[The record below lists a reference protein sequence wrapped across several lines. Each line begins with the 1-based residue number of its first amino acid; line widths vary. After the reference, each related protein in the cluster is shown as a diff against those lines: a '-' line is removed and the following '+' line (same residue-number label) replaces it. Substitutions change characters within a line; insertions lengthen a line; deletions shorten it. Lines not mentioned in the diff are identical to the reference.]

1 MKKRRRLRKY
11 VIPTICL
18 MLVCTI
24 LFSSYKM
31 YQILTAG
38 VPIIDPSPKD
48 TTSEVNNSQN
58 DTNITPTVS
67 VSKTII
73 RPYTSTDVSATI
85 PYYNIDGTNDEQAAA
100 LIYYEGI
107 YMQNT
112 GVLYTSN
119 NTFDV
124 VSILDGTV
132 KNIKEDS
139 LMGNIVEIEHTNNLT
154 TVYQSL
160 GEVKVKVGDKVK
172 QGDIIATS
180 GQNKIATDASI
191 VSLFEV
197 YNIDYSICL
206 LKDMPRGYY
215 AIRENVESDWIVKK

>member
-1 MKKRRRLRKY
+1 
-11 VIPTICL
+11 

-38 VPIIDPSPKD
+38 VPVVNPTPKD
-48 TTSEVNNSQN
+48 NTSEVNNN
-58 DTNITPTVS
+58 DDTNVTPTINET
-67 VSKTII
+67 KAII
-73 RPYTSTDVSATI
+73 RPYTSQEVSATI
-85 PYYNIDGTNDEQAAA
+85 PFYNIDGTNDEQAAA

-119 NTFDV
+119 NAFDV

-132 KNIKEDS
+132 KNVKEDS
-139 LMGNIVEIEHTNNLT
+139 LMGNIVEIEHTNSLT

-160 GEVKVKVGDKVK
+160 GEVKVKVGDKVS
-172 QGDIIATS
+172 QGDVIATS
-180 GQNKIATDASI
+180 GQNKITTDTSNA
-191 VSLFEV
+191 LHFEV
-197 YNIDYSICL
+197 FYKGEVFNPEEFYLLDYTEVMNNN
-206 LKDMPRGYY
+206 D
-215 AIRENVESDWIVKK
+215 

>member
-1 MKKRRRLRKY
+1 MKKRKLRGY
-11 VIPTICL
+11 VIPTICF
-18 MLVCTI
+18 MLIVTI

-38 VPIIDPSPKD
+38 VPIIDPSPRD

-119 NTFDV
+119 NAFDV

-160 GEVKVKVGDKVK
+160 GEVKVKVGDTVK

-180 GQNKIATDASI
+180 GQNKIATDTSNA
-191 VSLFEV
+191 LHFEV
-197 YNIDYSICL
+197 FYKGEVFNPEEFYLLDYNEVMSND
-206 LKDMPRGYY
+206 
-215 AIRENVESDWIVKK
+215 

>member
-1 MKKRRRLRKY
+1 
-11 VIPTICL
+11 

-160 GEVKVKVGDKVK
+160 GEVKVKVGDTVK

-180 GQNKIATDASI
+180 GQNKIATDTSNA
-191 VSLFEV
+191 LHFEV
-197 YNIDYSICL
+197 FYKGEVFNPEEFYLLDYNEVMSND
-206 LKDMPRGYY
+206 
-215 AIRENVESDWIVKK
+215 

>member
-58 DTNITPTVS
+58 DTNITPTVN

-180 GQNKIATDASI
+180 GQNKITADTSNA
-191 VSLFEV
+191 LHFEV
-197 YNIDYSICL
+197 FYKGEVFNPEEFYLLDYNEVMSND
-206 LKDMPRGYY
+206 
-215 AIRENVESDWIVKK
+215 

>member
-67 VSKTII
+67 VTKTII

-85 PYYNIDGTNDEQAAA
+85 PYYNIDGTNDEQAAS

-119 NTFDV
+119 NAFDV

-160 GEVKVKVGDKVK
+160 GEVKVKVGDTVK

-180 GQNKIATDASI
+180 GQNKITTDTSNA
-191 VSLFEV
+191 LHFEV
-197 YNIDYSICL
+197 FYKGEVFNPEEFYLLDYNEVMSND
-206 LKDMPRGYY
+206 
-215 AIRENVESDWIVKK
+215 

>member
-1 MKKRRRLRKY
+1 
-11 VIPTICL
+11 

-38 VPIIDPSPKD
+38 VPVVNPTPKD
-48 TTSEVNNSQN
+48 NTSEVNNSGD

-67 VSKTII
+67 VTKNII
-73 RPYTSTDVSATI
+73 RPYTSTDVTATI

-119 NTFDV
+119 NAFDV

-160 GEVKVKVGDKVK
+160 GEVKVKVGDTVK

-180 GQNKIATDASI
+180 GQNKITTDTSNA
-191 VSLFEV
+191 LHFEV
-197 YNIDYSICL
+197 FYKGEVFNPEEFYLLDYTEVMSN
-206 LKDMPRGYY
+206 D
-215 AIRENVESDWIVKK
+215 

>member
-1 MKKRRRLRKY
+1 
-11 VIPTICL
+11 

-38 VPIIDPSPKD
+38 VPVVNPTPKD
-48 TTSEVNNSQN
+48 NTSEVNNN
-58 DTNITPTVS
+58 DDTNVTPTINET
-67 VSKTII
+67 KAII
-73 RPYTSTDVSATI
+73 RPYTNQEVSATI

-119 NTFDV
+119 NQFDV

-132 KNIKEDS
+132 KNVKEDS

-160 GEVKVKVGDKVK
+160 GEVKVSVGDKVS
-172 QGDIIATS
+172 QGDVIATS
-180 GQNKIATDASI
+180 GQNKITTDTSNA
-191 VSLFEV
+191 LHFEV
-197 YNIDYSICL
+197 FYKGEVFNPEEFYLLDYTEVMNNN
-206 LKDMPRGYY
+206 D
-215 AIRENVESDWIVKK
+215 

>member
-1 MKKRRRLRKY
+1 
-11 VIPTICL
+11 

-38 VPIIDPSPKD
+38 VPVVNPTPKD
-48 TTSEVNNSQN
+48 NTSEVNNN
-58 DTNITPTVS
+58 DDTNVTPTINET
-67 VSKTII
+67 KAII
-73 RPYTSTDVSATI
+73 RPYTSQEVSATI

-119 NTFDV
+119 NQFDV

-132 KNIKEDS
+132 KNVKEDS
-139 LMGNIVEIEHTNNLT
+139 IMGNIVEIEHTNNLT

-160 GEVKVKVGDKVK
+160 GEVKVSVGDKVS
-172 QGDIIATS
+172 QGDVIATS
-180 GQNKIATDASI
+180 GQNKITTDTSNA
-191 VSLFEV
+191 LHFEV
-197 YNIDYSICL
+197 FYKGEVFNPEEFYLLDYTEVMNNN
-206 LKDMPRGYY
+206 D
-215 AIRENVESDWIVKK
+215 

>member
-1 MKKRRRLRKY
+1 
-11 VIPTICL
+11 
-18 MLVCTI
+18 MLVSTI

-38 VPIIDPSPKD
+38 VPVVNPTPKD
-48 TTSEVNNSQN
+48 NTSEVNNN
-58 DTNITPTVS
+58 DDINVTPTINE
-67 VSKTII
+67 SKTII
-73 RPYTSTDVSATI
+73 RPYTSTEVSATI

-119 NTFDV
+119 NMFDV
-124 VSILDGTV
+124 VSILDGTI

-160 GEVKVKVGDKVK
+160 GEVKVKVGDKVS
-172 QGDIIATS
+172 QGDVIATS
-180 GQNKIATDASI
+180 GQNKITTDTSNA
-191 VSLFEV
+191 LHFEV
-197 YNIDYSICL
+197 FYKGEVFNPEEFYLLDYAEVMNNN
-206 LKDMPRGYY
+206 D
-215 AIRENVESDWIVKK
+215 

>member
-38 VPIIDPSPKD
+38 VPVVNPTPKD
-48 TTSEVNNSQN
+48 NTSEVNNSGD

-67 VSKTII
+67 VTKNII
-73 RPYTSTDVSATI
+73 RPYTSTDVTATI

-119 NTFDV
+119 NAFDV

-160 GEVKVKVGDKVK
+160 GEVKVKVGDTVK

-180 GQNKIATDASI
+180 GQNKITTDTSNA
-191 VSLFEV
+191 LHFEV
-197 YNIDYSICL
+197 FYKGEIFNPEEFYLLDYTEVISN
-206 LKDMPRGYY
+206 D
-215 AIRENVESDWIVKK
+215 

>member
-1 MKKRRRLRKY
+1 
-11 VIPTICL
+11 

-38 VPIIDPSPKD
+38 VPIINPTLKD
-48 TTSEVNNSQN
+48 NTSEVNNN
-58 DTNITPTVS
+58 DDTNVTPTIYETKS
-67 VSKTII
+67 II
-73 RPYTSTDVSATI
+73 RPYTSKEVSATI

-119 NTFDV
+119 NQFDV

-132 KNIKEDS
+132 KNVKEDS

-160 GEVKVKVGDKVK
+160 GEVKVSVGDKVS
-172 QGDIIATS
+172 QGDVIATS
-180 GQNKIATDASI
+180 GQNKITTDTSNA
-191 VSLFEV
+191 LHFEV
-197 YNIDYSICL
+197 FYKGEVFNPEEFYLLDYNEVMNNND
-206 LKDMPRGYY
+206 
-215 AIRENVESDWIVKK
+215 

>member
-38 VPIIDPSPKD
+38 IPIIDPSPKD

-180 GQNKIATDASI
+180 GQNKIATDTSNA
-191 VSLFEV
+191 LHFEV
-197 YNIDYSICL
+197 FYKGEVFNPEEFYLLDYNEVMSND
-206 LKDMPRGYY
+206 
-215 AIRENVESDWIVKK
+215 

>member
-1 MKKRRRLRKY
+1 MKKRRKLRKF

-38 VPIIDPSPKD
+38 VPIVNPTPKD
-48 TTSEVNNSQN
+48 NTSEVNNN
-58 DTNITPTVS
+58 DDTNVTPTINET
-67 VSKTII
+67 KAII
-73 RPYTSTDVSATI
+73 RPYTSQEVSATI

-119 NTFDV
+119 NQFDV
-124 VSILDGTV
+124 VSILDGTI
-132 KNIKEDS
+132 KNVKEDS

-160 GEVKVKVGDKVK
+160 GEVKVSVGDKVS
-172 QGDIIATS
+172 QGDVIATS
-180 GQNKIATDASI
+180 GQNKITTNTSNA
-191 VSLFEV
+191 LHFEV
-197 YNIDYSICL
+197 FYKGEVFNPEEFYLLDYTEVMNNN
-206 LKDMPRGYY
+206 D
-215 AIRENVESDWIVKK
+215 

>member
-1 MKKRRRLRKY
+1 MKKRKLRGY
-11 VIPTICL
+11 VIPTICF
-18 MLVCTI
+18 MLITTI

-180 GQNKIATDASI
+180 GQNKIATDTSNA
-191 VSLFEV
+191 LHFEV
-197 YNIDYSICL
+197 FYKGEVFNPEEFYLLDYNEVMSND
-206 LKDMPRGYY
+206 
-215 AIRENVESDWIVKK
+215 

>member
-1 MKKRRRLRKY
+1 MKRRRLRKY

-24 LFSSYKM
+24 IFSSYKM

-38 VPIIDPSPKD
+38 VPVVNPTPKD
-48 TTSEVNNSQN
+48 NTSEVNNSGD

-67 VSKTII
+67 VTKNII
-73 RPYTSTDVSATI
+73 RPYTSTDVTATI
-85 PYYNIDGTNDEQAAA
+85 PYYNIDGTNDEQASA

-119 NTFDV
+119 NAFDV

-160 GEVKVKVGDKVK
+160 GEVKVKVGDTVK

-180 GQNKIATDASI
+180 GQNKITTDTSNA
-191 VSLFEV
+191 LHFEV
-197 YNIDYSICL
+197 FYKGEVFNPEEFYLLDYTEVMSN
-206 LKDMPRGYY
+206 D
-215 AIRENVESDWIVKK
+215 

>member
-1 MKKRRRLRKY
+1 
-11 VIPTICL
+11 

-38 VPIIDPSPKD
+38 VPVVNPTPKD
-48 TTSEVNNSQN
+48 NTSEVNNN
-58 DTNITPTVS
+58 DDTNVTPTINET
-67 VSKTII
+67 KAII
-73 RPYTSTDVSATI
+73 RPYTSQEVSATI

-119 NTFDV
+119 NQFDV

-132 KNIKEDS
+132 KNVKEDS

-160 GEVKVKVGDKVK
+160 GEVKVSVGDKVS
-172 QGDIIATS
+172 QGDVIATS
-180 GQNKIATDASI
+180 GQNKITTDTSNA
-191 VSLFEV
+191 LHFEV
-197 YNIDYSICL
+197 YYKGQLINPEEFYLYNYNDIME
-206 LKDMPRGYY
+206 K
-215 AIRENVESDWIVKK
+215 

>member
-38 VPIIDPSPKD
+38 VPVVNPTPKD
-48 TTSEVNNSQN
+48 NTSEVNNTQD

-67 VSKTII
+67 VTKTII

-119 NTFDV
+119 NAFDV

-160 GEVKVKVGDKVK
+160 GEVKVKVGDTVK

-180 GQNKIATDASI
+180 GQNKITTDTSNA
-191 VSLFEV
+191 LHFEV
-197 YNIDYSICL
+197 FYKGEVFNPEEFYLLDYTEVMNN
-206 LKDMPRGYY
+206 D
-215 AIRENVESDWIVKK
+215 

>member
-1 MKKRRRLRKY
+1 
-11 VIPTICL
+11 

-38 VPIIDPSPKD
+38 VPIINPTLKD
-48 TTSEVNNSQN
+48 NTSEVNNN
-58 DTNITPTVS
+58 DDTNVTPTINETKS
-67 VSKTII
+67 II
-73 RPYTSTDVSATI
+73 RPYTSKEVSATI

-119 NTFDV
+119 NQFDV

-132 KNIKEDS
+132 KNVKEDS

-160 GEVKVKVGDKVK
+160 GEVKVSVGDKVS
-172 QGDIIATS
+172 QGDVIATS
-180 GQNKIATDASI
+180 GQNKITTDTSNA
-191 VSLFEV
+191 LHFEV
-197 YNIDYSICL
+197 FYKGEVFNPEEFYL
-206 LKDMPRGYY
+206 LDIMK
-215 AIRENVESDWIVKK
+215 

>member
-1 MKKRRRLRKY
+1 
-11 VIPTICL
+11 

-38 VPIIDPSPKD
+38 VPIINQTPKD
-48 TTSEVNNSQN
+48 NTSEVNNN
-58 DTNITPTVS
+58 DDTNVTPTINETKS
-67 VSKTII
+67 II
-73 RPYTSTDVSATI
+73 RPYTSKEVSATI

-119 NTFDV
+119 NQFDV

-132 KNIKEDS
+132 KNVKEDS

-160 GEVKVKVGDKVK
+160 GEVKVSVGDKVS
-172 QGDIIATS
+172 QGDVIATS
-180 GQNKIATDASI
+180 GQNKITTDTSNA
-191 VSLFEV
+191 LHFEV
-197 YNIDYSICL
+197 FYKGEVFNPEEFYLLDYNEVMNNND
-206 LKDMPRGYY
+206 
-215 AIRENVESDWIVKK
+215 

>member
-1 MKKRRRLRKY
+1 
-11 VIPTICL
+11 

-38 VPIIDPSPKD
+38 VPIVNPTPKD
-48 TTSEVNNSQN
+48 NTSQVNNNQD

-67 VSKTII
+67 VTKTII

-160 GEVKVKVGDKVK
+160 GEVKVKVGDTVK
-172 QGDIIATS
+172 QGDVIATS
-180 GQNKIATDASI
+180 GQNKITTDTSNA
-191 VSLFEV
+191 LHFEV
-197 YNIDYSICL
+197 FYKGEVFNPEEFYLLDYTEVMNN
-206 LKDMPRGYY
+206 D
-215 AIRENVESDWIVKK
+215 

>member
-124 VSILDGTV
+124 VSILDGIV

-180 GQNKIATDASI
+180 GQNKIATDTSNA
-191 VSLFEV
+191 LHFEV
-197 YNIDYSICL
+197 FYKGEVFNPEEFYLLDYNEVMSND
-206 LKDMPRGYY
+206 
-215 AIRENVESDWIVKK
+215 

>member
-1 MKKRRRLRKY
+1 MKRRRRLRKY

-38 VPIIDPSPKD
+38 VPVVNPTPKD
-48 TTSEVNNSQN
+48 NTSEVNNTQD

-67 VSKTII
+67 VTKTII

-119 NTFDV
+119 NAFDV

-160 GEVKVKVGDKVK
+160 GEVKVKVGDTVK
-172 QGDIIATS
+172 QGDVIATS
-180 GQNKIATDASI
+180 GQNKITTDTSNA
-191 VSLFEV
+191 LHFEV
-197 YNIDYSICL
+197 FYKGEVFNPEEFYLLDYTEVMNN
-206 LKDMPRGYY
+206 D
-215 AIRENVESDWIVKK
+215 

>member
-1 MKKRRRLRKY
+1 
-11 VIPTICL
+11 

-38 VPIIDPSPKD
+38 VPVVNPTPKD
-48 TTSEVNNSQN
+48 NTSEVNNN
-58 DTNITPTVS
+58 DDTNVTPTINET
-67 VSKTII
+67 KAII
-73 RPYTSTDVSATI
+73 RPYTSQEVSATI

-119 NTFDV
+119 NQFDV

-132 KNIKEDS
+132 KNVKEDS
-139 LMGNIVEIEHTNNLT
+139 LMVNIVEIEHTNNLT

-160 GEVKVKVGDKVK
+160 GEVKVSVGDKVS
-172 QGDIIATS
+172 QGDVIATS
-180 GQNKIATDASI
+180 GQNKITTDTSNA
-191 VSLFEV
+191 LHFEV
-197 YNIDYSICL
+197 FYKGEVFNPEEFYLLDYTEVMNNN
-206 LKDMPRGYY
+206 D
-215 AIRENVESDWIVKK
+215 

>member
-1 MKKRRRLRKY
+1 
-11 VIPTICL
+11 

-38 VPIIDPSPKD
+38 VPIINPTPKD
-48 TTSEVNNSQN
+48 NTSEVNNN
-58 DTNITPTVS
+58 DDTNVTPTINET
-67 VSKTII
+67 KAII
-73 RPYTSTDVSATI
+73 RPYTSKEVSATI

-119 NTFDV
+119 NQFYV

-132 KNIKEDS
+132 KNVKEDS

-160 GEVKVKVGDKVK
+160 GEVKVSVGDKVS
-172 QGDIIATS
+172 QGDVIATS
-180 GQNKIATDASI
+180 GQNKITTDTSNA
-191 VSLFEV
+191 LHFEV
-197 YNIDYSICL
+197 FYKGEVFNPEEFYLLDYNEVMNNND
-206 LKDMPRGYY
+206 
-215 AIRENVESDWIVKK
+215 

>member
-119 NTFDV
+119 NAFEV

-160 GEVKVKVGDKVK
+160 GEVKVKVGDTVK

-180 GQNKIATDASI
+180 GQNKIATDTSNA
-191 VSLFEV
+191 LHFEV
-197 YNIDYSICL
+197 FYKGEVFNPEEFYLLDYNEVMSND
-206 LKDMPRGYY
+206 
-215 AIRENVESDWIVKK
+215 

>member
-1 MKKRRRLRKY
+1 
-11 VIPTICL
+11 
-18 MLVCTI
+18 
-24 LFSSYKM
+24 M

-67 VSKTII
+67 VTKTII

-112 GVLYTSN
+112 DVLYTSN
-119 NTFDV
+119 NAFDV

-160 GEVKVKVGDKVK
+160 GEVKVKVGDTVK

-180 GQNKIATDASI
+180 GQNKITTDTSNA
-191 VSLFEV
+191 LHFEV
-197 YNIDYSICL
+197 FYKGEVFNPEEFYLLDYTEVMNN
-206 LKDMPRGYY
+206 D
-215 AIRENVESDWIVKK
+215 

>member
-1 MKKRRRLRKY
+1 MKKRRKLRKF

-38 VPIIDPSPKD
+38 VPVVNPTPKD
-48 TTSEVNNSQN
+48 NTSEVNNN
-58 DTNITPTVS
+58 DDTNVTPTINET
-67 VSKTII
+67 KAII
-73 RPYTSTDVSATI
+73 RPYTSQEVSATI

-119 NTFDV
+119 NQFDV

-132 KNIKEDS
+132 KNVKEDS

-160 GEVKVKVGDKVK
+160 GEVKVSVGDKVS
-172 QGDIIATS
+172 QGDVIATS
-180 GQNKIATDASI
+180 GQNKITTDTSNA
-191 VSLFEV
+191 LHFEV
-197 YNIDYSICL
+197 FYKGEVFNPEEFYLLDYTEVMNNN
-206 LKDMPRGYY
+206 D
-215 AIRENVESDWIVKK
+215 

>member
-139 LMGNIVEIEHTNNLT
+139 LMSNIVEIEHTNNLT

-160 GEVKVKVGDKVK
+160 GEVKVKVGDTVK

-180 GQNKIATDASI
+180 GQNKIATDTSNA
-191 VSLFEV
+191 LHFEV
-197 YNIDYSICL
+197 FYKGEVFNPEEFYLLDYNEVMSND
-206 LKDMPRGYY
+206 
-215 AIRENVESDWIVKK
+215 

>member
-1 MKKRRRLRKY
+1 MKKRRKLRKF

-38 VPIIDPSPKD
+38 VPVVNPTPKD
-48 TTSEVNNSQN
+48 NTSEVNNN
-58 DTNITPTVS
+58 DDTNVTPTINET
-67 VSKTII
+67 KAII
-73 RPYTSTDVSATI
+73 RPYTSQEVSATI
-85 PYYNIDGTNDEQAAA
+85 PFYNIDGTNDEQAAA

-119 NTFDV
+119 NAFDV

-132 KNIKEDS
+132 KNVKEDS
-139 LMGNIVEIEHTNNLT
+139 LMGNIVEIEHTNSLT

-160 GEVKVKVGDKVK
+160 GEVKVKVGDKVS
-172 QGDIIATS
+172 QGDVIATS
-180 GQNKIATDASI
+180 GQNKITTDTSNA
-191 VSLFEV
+191 LHFEV
-197 YNIDYSICL
+197 FYKGEVFNPEEFYLLDYNEVMNNND
-206 LKDMPRGYY
+206 
-215 AIRENVESDWIVKK
+215 

>member
-1 MKKRRRLRKY
+1 
-11 VIPTICL
+11 

-38 VPIIDPSPKD
+38 VPVVNPTPKD
-48 TTSEVNNSQN
+48 NTSEVNNTQD

-67 VSKTII
+67 VTKTII

-119 NTFDV
+119 NAFDV

-180 GQNKIATDASI
+180 GQNKITTDTSNA
-191 VSLFEV
+191 LHFEV
-197 YNIDYSICL
+197 FYKGEVFNPEEFYLLDYTEVMNN
-206 LKDMPRGYY
+206 D
-215 AIRENVESDWIVKK
+215 

>member
-1 MKKRRRLRKY
+1 
-11 VIPTICL
+11 

-38 VPIIDPSPKD
+38 VPIINPTPKD
-48 TTSEVNNSQN
+48 NTSEVNNN
-58 DTNITPTVS
+58 DDTNVTPTINET
-67 VSKTII
+67 KAII
-73 RPYTSTDVSATI
+73 RPYTSKEVSATI

-119 NTFDV
+119 NQFDV

-132 KNIKEDS
+132 KNVKEDS

-160 GEVKVKVGDKVK
+160 GEVKVSVGDKLS
-172 QGDIIATS
+172 QGDVIATS
-180 GQNKIATDASI
+180 GQNKITTDTSNA
-191 VSLFEV
+191 LHFEV
-197 YNIDYSICL
+197 FYKGEVFNPEEFYLLDYNEVMNNND
-206 LKDMPRGYY
+206 
-215 AIRENVESDWIVKK
+215 

>member
-1 MKKRRRLRKY
+1 
-11 VIPTICL
+11 

-38 VPIIDPSPKD
+38 VPIINPTPKD
-48 TTSEVNNSQN
+48 NTSEVNNN
-58 DTNITPTVS
+58 DDTNVTPTINET
-67 VSKTII
+67 KAII
-73 RPYTSTDVSATI
+73 RPYTSKEVSATI

-119 NTFDV
+119 NQFDV

-132 KNIKEDS
+132 KNVKEDS

-160 GEVKVKVGDKVK
+160 GEVKVSVGDKVS
-172 QGDIIATS
+172 QGDVIATS
-180 GQNKIATDASI
+180 GQNKITTDTSNA
-191 VSLFEV
+191 LHFEV
-197 YNIDYSICL
+197 FYKGEVFNPEEFYLLDYAEVMNNN
-206 LKDMPRGYY
+206 D
-215 AIRENVESDWIVKK
+215 

>member
-1 MKKRRRLRKY
+1 MKKRRKLRKF

-38 VPIIDPSPKD
+38 VPIINPTPKD
-48 TTSEVNNSQN
+48 NTSEVNNN
-58 DTNITPTVS
+58 DDTNVTPTINET
-67 VSKTII
+67 KAII
-73 RPYTSTDVSATI
+73 RPYTSKEVSATI

-119 NTFDV
+119 NQFDV

-132 KNIKEDS
+132 KNVKEDS

-160 GEVKVKVGDKVK
+160 GEVKVSVGDKVS
-172 QGDIIATS
+172 QGDVIATS
-180 GQNKIATDASI
+180 GQNKITTDTSNA
-191 VSLFEV
+191 LHFEV
-197 YNIDYSICL
+197 FYKGEVFNPEEFYLLDYAEVMNNN
-206 LKDMPRGYY
+206 D
-215 AIRENVESDWIVKK
+215 

>member
-1 MKKRRRLRKY
+1 MKRRRRLRKY

-18 MLVCTI
+18 MLLCTI

-31 YQILTAG
+31 YQILTAS

-67 VSKTII
+67 VTKTII

-119 NTFDV
+119 NAFDV

-160 GEVKVKVGDKVK
+160 GEVKVKVGDTVK

-180 GQNKIATDASI
+180 GQNKITTDTSNA
-191 VSLFEV
+191 LHFEV
-197 YNIDYSICL
+197 FYKGEVFNPEEFYLLDYNEVMSND
-206 LKDMPRGYY
+206 
-215 AIRENVESDWIVKK
+215 

>member
-38 VPIIDPSPKD
+38 IPIIDPSPKD

-73 RPYTSTDVSATI
+73 RPYTRTDVSATI
-85 PYYNIDGTNDEQAAA
+85 PYYNNDGTNDEQAAA

-119 NTFDV
+119 NAFDV

-180 GQNKIATDASI
+180 GQNKIATDTSNA
-191 VSLFEV
+191 LHFEV
-197 YNIDYSICL
+197 FYKGEVFNPEEFYLLDYNEVMSND
-206 LKDMPRGYY
+206 
-215 AIRENVESDWIVKK
+215 

>member
-1 MKKRRRLRKY
+1 
-11 VIPTICL
+11 
-18 MLVCTI
+18 
-24 LFSSYKM
+24 M

-38 VPIIDPSPKD
+38 VPVVNPTPKD
-48 TTSEVNNSQN
+48 NTSEVNNSGD

-67 VSKTII
+67 VTKNII
-73 RPYTSTDVSATI
+73 RPYTSTDVTATI

-119 NTFDV
+119 NAF

-160 GEVKVKVGDKVK
+160 GEVKVKVGDTVK

-180 GQNKIATDASI
+180 GQNKITTDTSNA
-191 VSLFEV
+191 LHFEV
-197 YNIDYSICL
+197 FYKGEVFNPEEFYLLDYTEVMSN
-206 LKDMPRGYY
+206 D
-215 AIRENVESDWIVKK
+215 

>member
-24 LFSSYKM
+24 IFSSYKM

-38 VPIIDPSPKD
+38 VPVVNPTPKD
-48 TTSEVNNSQN
+48 NTSEVNNSGD

-67 VSKTII
+67 VTKNII
-73 RPYTSTDVSATI
+73 RPYTSTDVTATI

-119 NTFDV
+119 NAFDV

-160 GEVKVKVGDKVK
+160 GEVKVKVGDTVK

-180 GQNKIATDASI
+180 GQNKITTDTSNA
-191 VSLFEV
+191 LHFEV
-197 YNIDYSICL
+197 FYKGEVFNPEEFYLLDYTEVMNN
-206 LKDMPRGYY
+206 D
-215 AIRENVESDWIVKK
+215 

>member
-1 MKKRRRLRKY
+1 MKRRRRLRKY

-38 VPIIDPSPKD
+38 VPVVNPTPKD
-48 TTSEVNNSQN
+48 NTSEVNNSGD

-67 VSKTII
+67 VTKNII
-73 RPYTSTDVSATI
+73 RPYTSTDVTATI

-119 NTFDV
+119 NAFDV

-160 GEVKVKVGDKVK
+160 GEVKVKVGDTVK

-180 GQNKIATDASI
+180 GQNKITTDTSNA
-191 VSLFEV
+191 LHFEV
-197 YNIDYSICL
+197 FYKGEVFNPEEFYLLDYTEVMNN
-206 LKDMPRGYY
+206 D
-215 AIRENVESDWIVKK
+215 